1 MAKKLLFSIEEDG
14 AVIYLHVNDVL
25 IIPFKDLEEW
35 EEFAQQMLNMTEEM
49 SKNLET
55 GNY

>member
-1 MAKKLLFSIEEDG
+1 VPKKLLFSIEEDG
-14 AVIYLHVNDVL
+14 SVIYLHINDVL

-35 EEFAQQMLNMTEEM
+35 EEFAQQMLGMMTEM
-49 SKNLET
+49 SGNIET